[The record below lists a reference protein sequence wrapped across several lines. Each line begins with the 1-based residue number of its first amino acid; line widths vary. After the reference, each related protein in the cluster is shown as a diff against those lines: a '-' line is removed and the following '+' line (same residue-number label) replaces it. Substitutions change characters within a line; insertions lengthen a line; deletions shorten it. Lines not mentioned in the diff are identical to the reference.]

1 MVKFTSLEVST
12 QLLHQKTVACH
23 ICIFCIPSPCALLHH
38 EIGVAEAL
46 NVPDADFLCQLDTM
60 NQGFIFGDIIGCC
73 KMNLEHIMQL
83 ISSWRSEHHASPRP
97 LFILDPSKCIRQQSS
112 PRGGGSYCV
121 SAQSTRKSAKACD
134 LIVVLGS
141 Y

>member
-23 ICIFCIPSPCALLHH
+23 ICILCIPSPRALLHH

-46 NVPDADFLCQLDTM
+46 NVPDADFFCQLDTM
-60 NQGFIFGDIIGCC
+60 HQGFIFGDIVGCC

-83 ISSWRSEHHASPRP
+83 ISSWRSEHHASPYTTLHLGPIEMHPPAIQPERGWIILRFRP
-97 LFILDPSKCIRQQSS
+97 IDQEVGQS
-112 PRGGGSYCV
+112 
-121 SAQSTRKSAKACD
+121 
-134 LIVVLGS
+134 L
-141 Y
+141 